1 MVLYVWLFGGLM
13 YKARVDV
20 DTQSDVGRLVADDVF
35 RWGGST
41 DELGCCKRPQ
51 CLNSRKNS
59 FDAAFSKIRRFTYAD
74 NDAVR

>member
-1 MVLYVWLFGGLM
+1 LM
-13 YKARVDV
+13 YKARIDV

-41 DELGCCKRPQ
+41 DELGCCKRPE
-51 CLNSRKNS
+51 CLDSWKSS
-59 FDAAFSKIRRFTYAD
+59 FDAAFSKIRHFTDAD